1 MAKLKLSRDQLKKF
15 LPDEKSIREFE
26 KLFNQSSVENPSEI
40 EAVSFSADNAN
51 ANANEA
57 LALLETIKSQ
67 LELLLTQ
74 PPKQVENFSKKDY
87 IDFNLDAPHETLPR
101 RMQWN
106 PNDGTIDV
114 GLEGG
119 SVVLQMGQETLYYVK
134 NTSGA
139 TISNGSSVMATGT
152 VGLSGKITVAPANGD
167 GSINSRF
174 MLGIATEDIL
184 NNDFGYITSFGLI
197 RGINTT
203 GSLYGETWAD
213 GDILYIHPNI
223 LGGLTKNIPT
233 PPQLRLPIAIVI
245 NASGG
250 GSGSIFTR
258 MKTGEYLDFLLDVYI
273 SSKANNDVLQ
283 YNSTNQRWENT
294 QILKGLKYGG
304 TSTNNTFFEA
314 DGTLVANGEA
324 TTWKDIDF
332 PIIIRNTGPNIPTI
346 STLKGNI
353 TAPLWQVNDY
363 VVLEAQ
369 EMQHE
374 WKEGSEFQWHIH
386 VVTNGLDT
394 TNRYLRFEIE
404 WFWAN
409 VNGALS
415 ATITTTSPDLLI
427 PANTPTN
434 TMLAFEIAKVTIPA
448 LKIAGHVWARLKRVA
463 SVGTA
468 PTLNPFCSML
478 QIHIECDTLGSRQ
491 IFTK

>member
-57 LALLETIKSQ
+57 LSLLESIKNN
-67 LELLLTQ
+67 LEILITN
-74 PPKQVENFSKKDY
+74 PIKHNDNFSKLDY
-87 IDFNLDAPHETLPR
+87 IDFNEFAPHETLPK

-106 PNDGTIDV
+106 IEDGTIDI
-114 GLEGG
+114 GLGND
-119 SVVLQMGQETLYYVK
+119 VVLQVGFEMFYNAK
-134 NTSGA
+134 NTSGVL
-139 TISNGSSVMATGT
+139 IENGSFVMATGT
-152 VGLSGKITVAPANGD
+152 IGASGKLTISKAVSDGSIDAKFMLGVATENIFPNEFGKIT
-167 GSINSRF
+167 
-174 MLGIATEDIL
+174 M
-184 NNDFGYITSFGLI
+184 FGLV
-197 RGINTT
+197 RGFNAS
-203 GSLYGETWAD
+203 GSTYGETWAN
-213 GDILYIHPNI
+213 GDTLYPHPTIH
-223 LGGLTKNIPT
+223 GGLTKIEPI

-245 NASGG
+245 NASAG
-250 GSGSIFTR
+250 GSGSILVR
-258 MKTGEYLDFLLDVYI
+258 MKNGEYLDKLLDVYV

-283 YNSTNQRWENT
+283 YNFTNQRWENT

-304 TSTNNTFFEA
+304 TSTNNTFFED

-434 TMLAFEIAKVTIPA
+434 TMLAFEIAKVTIPT